1 MNLNYSVNNI
11 NFKEGTVIIAGAGP
25 GNIKLV
31 TIKTILA
38 LKSADVVIYDSLVN
52 KALLEYCKK
61 NIILIFAGKT
71 LTNRA
76 CSQED
81 INEWLVRYAKKNKKV
96 LRLKGG
102 DISFFSRGSQ
112 EISYLRKNKV
122 KFKIFTGITSAQ
134 AALKELK
141 EKSTNTKL
149 CLNFITGHK
158 QIKNYSRPIN
168 YDYLVNSEGRI
179 LVYMGISQ
187 IKSIRNNLIKSGMK
201 KNTKI
206 SIISNA
212 SLENQIIYNTNL
224 KDVTNLVKNN
234 EVRPPSIII
243 IK

>member
-25 GNIKLV
+25 GSIKLV

-38 LKSADVVIYDSLVN
+38 IKSADVIIYDSLIN
-52 KALLEYCKK
+52 KAILEYCKNNVK
-61 NIILIFAGKT
+61 LIFAGKT
-71 LTNRA
+71 ATNRA

-81 INEWLVRYAKKNKKV
+81 INEWLVKYAKKNKKV

-102 DISFFSRGSQ
+102 DVSFFSRGSQ
-112 EISYLRKNKV
+112 EISFLKKNKV

-134 AALKELK
+134 AALKEIK
-141 EKSTNTKL
+141 ERLPSSKL
-149 CLNFITGHK
+149 CLNLITGHK
-158 QIKNYSRPIN
+158 QIKTFSRQIN
-168 YDYLVNSEGRI
+168 YDYLVNTGGKI
-179 LVYMGISQ
+179 LVYMGVSQ
-187 IKSIRNNLIKSGMK
+187 IKSIKNNLIKSGMK

-212 SLENQIIYNTNL
+212 SLEKQKIYNTKL
-224 KDVTNLVKNN
+224 KDVNNFIEINKVK
-234 EVRPPSIII
+234 PPSIII

>member
-38 LKSADVVIYDSLVN
+38 LKSADVVIYDSLIN
-52 KALLEYCKK
+52 KALLKYCKK
-61 NIILIFAGKT
+61 NIKLIFAGKT
-71 LTNRA
+71 STNRA

-112 EISYLRKNKV
+112 EITYLKKNKV

-134 AALKELK
+134 AALKEVK

-158 QIKNYSRPIN
+158 QIKTYSKQIN
-168 YDYLVNSEGRI
+168 YNYLVNTKGRI
-179 LVYMGISQ
+179 VVYMGVSQ
-187 IKSIRNNLIKSGMK
+187 IESIRNSLIKSGMK

-224 KDVTNLVKNN
+224 KDVTNFVKNN
-234 EVRPPSIII
+234 KVKPPSIII

>member
-25 GNIKLV
+25 GNIKLI

-38 LKSADVVIYDSLVN
+38 LKSADVVIYDSLIN
-52 KALLEYCKK
+52 KELLEYCKK
-61 NIILIFAGKT
+61 NVKLIYAGKT
-71 LTNRA
+71 STNRA
-76 CSQED
+76 CSQEE
-81 INEWLVRYAKKNKKV
+81 INEWLVKYSKKNRKV

-112 EISYLRKNKV
+112 EISYLKKNKV

-134 AALKELK
+134 AALKEVK
-141 EKSTNTKL
+141 EESSNSKL

-158 QIKNYSRPIN
+158 QIKTYSRQIN
-168 YDYLVNSEGRI
+168 YDYLVNTEGKI
-179 LVYMGISQ
+179 LVYMGVSQ
-187 IKSIRNNLIKSGMK
+187 IESIKNSLIKSGMK

-212 SLENQIIYNTNL
+212 TLDNQIIYNTNL
-224 KDVTNLVKNN
+224 KDVTNFVKDN
-234 EVRPPSIII
+234 EVKPPSIII

>member
-38 LKSADVVIYDSLVN
+38 LKSADVVIYDSLIN

-61 NIILIFAGKT
+61 NVKLIFAGKT
-71 LTNRA
+71 STDRA
-76 CSQED
+76 CSQDD
-81 INEWLVRYAKKNKKV
+81 INEWLIRYAKKNKKV

-112 EISYLRKNKV
+112 EIAYLKKNKV

-134 AALKELK
+134 AALKEVK
-141 EKSTNTKL
+141 EKPTNSKL

-158 QIKNYSRPIN
+158 KIKTYSRHIN
-168 YDYLVNSEGRI
+168 YDYLVNTEGRI
-179 LVYMGISQ
+179 LIYMGISQ
-187 IKSIRNNLIKSGMK
+187 IESIRNSLIKSGMK
-201 KNTKI
+201 KNSKI

-212 SLENQIIYNTNL
+212 SLENQIIFNTNL
-224 KDVTNLVKNN
+224 KDVTNFVKNN
-234 EVRPPSIII
+234 EVKPPSIII

>member
-11 NFKEGTVIIAGAGP
+11 NFKEGTVIFAGAGP

-31 TIKTILA
+31 TIKTIFA
-38 LKSADVVIYDSLVN
+38 LKSADVVIYDSLIN
-52 KALLEYCKK
+52 KELLEYCKK
-61 NIILIFAGKT
+61 NVKLIFAGKT
-71 LTNRA
+71 STNRA

-112 EISYLRKNKV
+112 EIAYLKKNKV

-134 AALKELK
+134 AALKEVE

-158 QIKNYSRPIN
+158 QIKTYSKQIN
-168 YDYLVNSEGRI
+168 YNYLVNTKGRI
-179 LVYMGISQ
+179 VVYMGVSQ
-187 IKSIRNNLIKSGMK
+187 IESIRNSLIKSGMK
-201 KNTKI
+201 KNSKV

-224 KDVTNLVKNN
+224 KDVTNFVKNN
-234 EVRPPSIII
+234 KVKPPSIII

>member
-31 TIKTILA
+31 TIKTMLA
-38 LKSADVVIYDSLVN
+38 LKSADVVIYDSLIN

-61 NIILIFAGKT
+61 NVKLIFAGKT
-71 LTNRA
+71 STNRA

-81 INEWLVRYAKKNKKV
+81 INEWLVKYAKKNKKV

-112 EISYLRKNKV
+112 EISYLKKNKV

-134 AALKELK
+134 AALKEVK
-141 EKSTNTKL
+141 EKSPNTKF

-158 QIKNYSRPIN
+158 QIKTHSRQIN
-168 YDYLVNSEGRI
+168 YDYLVNTEGRI
-179 LVYMGISQ
+179 LVYMGVSQ
-187 IKSIRNNLIKSGMK
+187 IESIRNRLIKSGMK

-224 KDVTNLVKNN
+224 KDINNFIKNN
-234 EVRPPSIII
+234 EVKPPSIII

>member
-11 NFKEGTVIIAGAGP
+11 NFKEGTVIFAGAGP

-38 LKSADVVIYDSLVN
+38 LKSADVVIYDSLIN
-52 KALLEYCKK
+52 KELLEYCKK
-61 NIILIFAGKT
+61 NVKLIFAGKT
-71 LTNRA
+71 STNRA

-112 EISYLRKNKV
+112 EIAYLKKNKV

-134 AALKELK
+134 AALKEVE

-158 QIKNYSRPIN
+158 QIKTYSKQIN
-168 YDYLVNSEGRI
+168 YNYLVNTKGRI
-179 LVYMGISQ
+179 VVYMGVSQ
-187 IKSIRNNLIKSGMK
+187 IESIRNSLIKSGMK
-201 KNTKI
+201 KNSKV

-224 KDVTNLVKNN
+224 KDVTNFVKNN
-234 EVRPPSIII
+234 KVKPPSIII

>member
-1 MNLNYSVNNI
+1 MNLNYNVNNI
-11 NFKEGTVIIAGAGP
+11 NFKQGTVIIAGAGP

-38 LKSADVVIYDSLVN
+38 LKSADVVVYDSLIN
-52 KALLEYCKK
+52 KSLLEYCKK
-61 NIILIFAGKT
+61 KAKLIFAGKT

-76 CSQED
+76 CSQEE
-81 INEWLVRYAKKNKKV
+81 INEWLVKYAKKNKKV

-134 AALKELK
+134 AALKEVK
-141 EKSTNTKL
+141 EKSSYTKL

-158 QIKNYSRPIN
+158 QIKTNSRQIN
-168 YDYLVNSEGRI
+168 FDYLVNTKGKI
-179 LVYMGISQ
+179 LVYMGVSQ
-187 IKSIRNNLIKSGMK
+187 IEFIKNNLIKSGMK
-201 KNTKI
+201 TNTKI

-212 SLENQIIYNTNL
+212 TLDNQIIYNTNL
-224 KDVTNLVKNN
+224 KDVTNFVKDN
-234 EVRPPSIII
+234 EVKPPSIII

>member
-31 TIKTILA
+31 TINTILA
-38 LKSADVVIYDSLVN
+38 LKSADVVIYDSLIN

-61 NIILIFAGKT
+61 NVKLIFAGKT
-71 LTNRA
+71 STNRA

-81 INEWLVRYAKKNKKV
+81 INEWLVKYAKKSKKV

-112 EISYLRKNKV
+112 EITYLKKNKV

-134 AALKELK
+134 AALKEVK
-141 EKSTNTKL
+141 EKSSNTKL

-158 QIKNYSRPIN
+158 KIKTYSRQIN
-168 YDYLVNSEGRI
+168 YDYLVNTEGRI
-179 LVYMGISQ
+179 LIYMGVSQ
-187 IKSIRNNLIKSGMK
+187 IESIRNSLIKNGMK

-224 KDVTNLVKNN
+224 KDVTNFVKDN
-234 EVRPPSIII
+234 EVKPPSIII

>member
-38 LKSADVVIYDSLVN
+38 IKSADVIIYDSLIN
-52 KALLEYCKK
+52 KLLLEYCKK
-61 NIILIFAGKT
+61 NVKLIFAGKT
-71 LTNRA
+71 STNRA

-81 INEWLVRYAKKNKKV
+81 INEWLVKYAKKNKKV

-102 DISFFSRGSQ
+102 DVSFFSRGSQ
-112 EISYLRKNKV
+112 EISFLKKNKV

-134 AALKELK
+134 AALKEIE
-141 EKSTNTKL
+141 EKVNKKRL

-158 QIKNYSRPIN
+158 QIKTKSKKIN
-168 YDYLVNSEGRI
+168 YKYLINTKGMI
-179 LVYMGISQ
+179 LVYMGVSQ
-187 IKSIRNNLIKSGMK
+187 IESIKKNLIKSGMRK
-201 KNTKI
+201 STEV

-212 SLENQIIYNTNL
+212 SLENQKIYNTKL
-224 KDVTNLVKNN
+224 KNVVNFFKDKEVK
-234 EVRPPSIII
+234 PPSIII
-243 IK
+243 IN

>member
-1 MNLNYSVNNI
+1 
-11 NFKEGTVIIAGAGP
+11 
-25 GNIKLV
+25 LV

-38 LKSADVVIYDSLVN
+38 LKSADVVIYDSLIN

-61 NIILIFAGKT
+61 NVKLIFAGKT
-71 LTNRA
+71 STNRA

-81 INEWLVRYAKKNKKV
+81 INEWLVKYAKKNKKV

-112 EISYLRKNKV
+112 EITYLKKNKI

-134 AALKELK
+134 AALKEVN
-141 EKSTNTKL
+141 EKSSDTKL

-158 QIKNYSRPIN
+158 KIKTYSKEIN
-168 YDYLVNSEGRI
+168 YDYLVNTQGRI
-179 LVYMGISQ
+179 LVYMGVSQ
-187 IKSIRNNLIKSGMK
+187 IESIKNNLIKSGMK

-224 KDVTNLVKNN
+224 KDVTNFVKDN
-234 EVRPPSIII
+234 EVKPPSIII

>member
-25 GNIKLV
+25 GSIKLV

-38 LKSADVVIYDSLVN
+38 LKYADIVIYDSLIN

-61 NIILIFAGKT
+61 NVKLIFAGKT
-71 LTNRA
+71 STNRA
-76 CSQED
+76 CSQEE
-81 INEWLVRYAKKNKKV
+81 INEWLVKYSKKNKKV

-112 EISYLRKNKV
+112 EISYLKKNKV

-134 AALKELK
+134 AALKEVK
-141 EKSTNTKL
+141 EKSSNTKL

-158 QIKNYSRPIN
+158 KIKINSRRIN
-168 YDYLVNSEGRI
+168 YDYLVNTQGKI
-179 LVYMGISQ
+179 LVYMGVSQ
-187 IKSIRNNLIKSGMK
+187 IESIKNSLIKSGMK

-212 SLENQIIYNTNL
+212 TLDNQIIYSTNL
-224 KDVTNLVKNN
+224 KDVTNFVKDN
-234 EVRPPSIII
+234 EVKPPSIII

>member
-1 MNLNYSVNNI
+1 MNLNYSVNII

-25 GNIKLV
+25 GNVKLV

-38 LKSADVVIYDSLVN
+38 LKSADVVIYDSLIN

-61 NIILIFAGKT
+61 NVKLIFAGKT
-71 LTNRA
+71 STNRA

-81 INEWLVRYAKKNKKV
+81 INEWLVKYAKKNKKV

-112 EISYLRKNKV
+112 EITYLRKNKI

-134 AALKELK
+134 AALKEVN
-141 EKSTNTKL
+141 EKSSEAKL

-158 QIKNYSRPIN
+158 QIKTHSRQIN
-168 YDYLVNSEGRI
+168 YDYLVNTQGRI
-179 LVYMGISQ
+179 LVYMGVSQ
-187 IKSIRNNLIKSGMK
+187 IESIKNNLIKSGMK
-201 KNTKI
+201 KDTKI

-212 SLENQIIYNTNL
+212 SLENQIIFNTNL
-224 KDVTNLVKNN
+224 KDVTNFVKDND
-234 EVRPPSIII
+234 VRPPSIII